1 VSVKESPPAGAAD
14 PLPEERTPADI
25 TEEERKRALR
35 RLVRL
40 LQVGGI
46 TFLVVV
52 VLGLL
57 PGALEK
63 VSPELAAFTSKAIWV
78 LAPILPIVLLVFAA
92 RRLRR

>member
-1 VSVKESPPAGAAD
+1 VKESPPAGQAD

-57 PGALEK
+57 PGALAK
-63 VSPELAAFTSKAIWV
+63 ISPELGALGSKASWV
-78 LAPILPIVLLVFAA
+78 LAPVLPIVLLVFAA
-92 RRLRR
+92 LRLRR

>member
-1 VSVKESPPAGAAD
+1 MKESPPSAPVD

-57 PGALEK
+57 PGALEEI
-63 VSPELAAFTSKAIWV
+63 SPRLGALASKAMWV
-78 LAPILPIVLLVFAA
+78 LAPVLPIVLLVFAA

>member
-1 VSVKESPPAGAAD
+1 MKESPPEGAAD

-25 TEEERKRALR
+25 TEEERRRALR

-57 PGALEK
+57 PGVLGEA
-63 VSPELAAFTSKAIWV
+63 SPELGALASKAIWV
-78 LAPILPIVLLVFAA
+78 LAPVLPVALLVFAVL
-92 RRLRR
+92 RLRR